1 MINNKNELKYNA
13 ACERRIEMILEY
25 MDGDKLSTRIE
36 ADLKTRTVRI
46 VNYTDK
52 LISRAFGVIENPT
65 WTNFEE
71 FLESRCMPRTRDKL
85 KWQLREL
92 NLDRYDPLLICKKTQ
107 GRMADDDMWIR
118 FVED

>member
-1 MINNKNELKYNA
+1 MIYNKNELKYNA

-52 LISRAFGVIENPT
+52 LISRAFGVVENPT
-65 WTNFEE
+65 WTKY
-71 FLESRCMPRTRDKL
+71 D
-85 KWQLREL
+85 EL
-92 NLDRYDPLLICKKTQ
+92 NEKEKR
-107 GRMADDDMWIR
+107 
-118 FVED
+118 